1 MNFILEKCRFAIYD
15 ESVHQ
20 KCAIFDCGNIDL
32 NDFFVADAFLQSK
45 QLLCKNYCFTLDSD
59 PSIVVCAFTLCNDSI
74 KKIPNAR
81 RKKIERSIPHEKQY
95 SSYPAVMI
103 GRLGV
108 NKNYQSQHIGSEVL
122 DFIKAWFIVPL
133 NKTGCRFLLVDS
145 YNEGRNIS
153 FYQKNGFQ
161 LLFGSEDQEKEF
173 RNLGKDKLI
182 NTRLIYFDLI
192 ELV

>member
-1 MNFILEKCRFAIYD
+1 
-15 ESVHQ
+15 
-20 KCAIFDCGNIDL
+20 
-32 NDFFVADAFLQSK
+32 
-45 QLLCKNYCFTLDSD
+45 
-59 PSIVVCAFTLCNDSI
+59 
-74 KKIPNAR
+74 
-81 RKKIERSIPHEKQY
+81 
-95 SSYPAVMI
+95 MI

-108 NKNYQSQHIGSEVL
+108 NKNFQSQHIGSEVL
-122 DFIKAWFIVPL
+122 DFIKAWFIDPL

-182 NTRLIYFDLI
+182 NTRLMYFDLI

>member
-81 RKKIERSIPHEKQY
+81 RKKLSVVSHMRNNIALTLS
-95 SSYPAVMI
+95 VMI

-108 NKNYQSQHIGSEVL
+108 SKNFQSQHIGSEVL
-122 DFIKAWFIVPL
+122 DFIKAWFIDPL

-145 YNEGRNIS
+145 IT
-153 FYQKNGFQ
+153 NGHC
-161 LLFGSEDQEKEF
+161 EE
-173 RNLGKDKLI
+173 
-182 NTRLIYFDLI
+182 
-192 ELV
+192 